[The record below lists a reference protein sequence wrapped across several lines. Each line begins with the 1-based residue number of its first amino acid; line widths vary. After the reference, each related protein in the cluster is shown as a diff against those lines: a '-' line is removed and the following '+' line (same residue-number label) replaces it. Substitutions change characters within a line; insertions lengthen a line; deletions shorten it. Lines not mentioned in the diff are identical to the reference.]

1 MRQEIS
7 YQYRIL
13 FTIII
18 SLADNTLYGF
28 GGLNSCTTW
37 LHPQMVTG
45 VSPQNQAHIP
55 RRIPSHT
62 CKTKSQIKSLALLSD
77 FNAKD
82 EPSYHSYIITLYA

>member
-1 MRQEIS
+1 
-7 YQYRIL
+7 
-13 FTIII
+13 
-18 SLADNTLYGF
+18 
-28 GGLNSCTTW
+28 
-37 LHPQMVTG
+37 MVTG